1 MEELYQVGAIT
12 QTHGIRG
19 EVKVFP
25 MTDDISRFENM
36 KELILD
42 TGKERLK
49 LEVTGARPQ
58 KNLVILKFKGIDN
71 INDVEKYKGCGLF
84 VSKEN
89 RVKLKKDEY
98 FIADLIGTKAIDEQE
113 EEIGTIVD
121 VLQTGANDVYV
132 AKTPQ
137 KKEVLIPAIKDCILE
152 VDVEAGYVKLHLLPG
167 LLDLNEKK

>member
-25 MTDDISRFENM
+25 MTDDISRFKNM

-121 VLQTGANDVYV
+121 VLQTGANDVYIIDLDDGR
-132 AKTPQ
+132 
-137 KKEVLIPAIKDCILE
+137 ELLLPAIRQCVLE
-152 VDVEAGYVKLHLLPG
+152 VDVEAGFIKIHILEG
-167 LLDLNEKK
+167 LLD